1 MENENLKGKLLIK
14 DGNIK
19 ELSEKVEK
27 TRHEVNKIKL
37 EVILILSRIFSNY
50 NVLK

>member
-37 EVILILSRIFSNY
+37 EFKFYSLKFYLRIWKF
-50 NVLK
+50 